1 MIDVLFCVG
10 NSMMGDDGVG
20 SLLVEKCVVVLK
32 GNWVVIDGG
41 SVLENDIVVICELC
55 LI

>member
-20 SLLVEKCVVVLK
+20 LLLVEKCVVVLK